1 MKRLSINDIAKA
13 NFRTG
18 KRAYIGLSVGIFL
31 SVFLVTALV
40 MAVQGVRLAND
51 RKQAELVGYVDFI
64 LFDAPEYT
72 DQTVKESGLYGQLGH
87 VYVSAAVTGTQQY
100 IGRYDAEAEK
110 LLNRQFVEGR
120 MPEHSGEIAIERSA
134 LELLAPGK
142 KAGDVLKLSMTP
154 LDGAA
159 EEREFI
165 ITGVMTEQ
173 SKRFEKS
180 SDGSVMTDRVRVFP
194 TILLHESELAFATGR
209 MVVHRI
215 ADAAAGSSLHE
226 IMTRWDEKREA
237 KGLYYG
243 VFDSETVLGW
253 AQNPL
258 HMSDSEMLEVS
269 VIVLCALALLIASGV
284 AISQAMESRLSQK
297 REEIGML
304 RAVGAT
310 RRQIRR
316 IFGREAWIIA
326 LILSPL
332 SIAAGCAAVWE
343 MAKIVPEKIVFQAEV
358 RLLIPVLLFSV
369 ICILLSANLPLRR
382 ASKIMPM
389 SVIRDVEML
398 RKVRNVKS
406 RDKFKPARLISQ
418 RQLVLHPIRQ
428 AGAAALIAMML
439 ICVFYTVGY
448 FIPEMDET
456 IGYRYMGRNISEE
469 PSAFE
474 ISRPS
479 LPDGVDYHAL
489 MPKARLTRQDA
500 AQIAALKGVREV
512 QADYEQ
518 MVYQLADL
526 SGYASYEELPSYVR
540 YVAEHGNGSANE
552 PIRIEFGDT
561 GLPYGPEYYDH
572 FMRGLKQ
579 LRKALDIQESVI
591 AYDMKIMSE
600 AEVRALSKYAV
611 QGKVDVAAVN
621 AGEQVL
627 IYAPDYY
634 VNVYPMRF
642 NMGFDYTIYP
652 GEEPE
657 EGSRRYENDWFR
669 AGDRV
674 RLMQMYSFTDE
685 MNGRRDATVVYR
697 NAHRA
702 EVQPVIGAVL
712 QGAVMKGY
720 KAGWPW
726 IITTDQGAEALG
738 FCAGAPKLSIY
749 LEEDVDTATEEYI
762 LERVETIAMRGEGA
776 TFTNNLTALRER
788 RKEQSMVLL
797 TFGMMTFVFLVVA
810 ISIVS
815 NNVRR
820 RIHADT
826 RMIGTLRAVGADK
839 RVLVNCYNGQLLM
852 SILTGFAAA
861 LVMYL
866 SFVGYME
873 IKNYY
878 WLDMPSDM
886 PETLLAMVA
895 FCVICYGCC
904 RLALGRS
911 VQRVVNKS
919 IIDNIREV

>member
-18 KRAYIGLSVGIFL
+18 KRAYIGLSIGIFL

-51 RKQAELVGYVDFI
+51 RKQAELVGYADFI

-72 DQTVKESGLYGQLGH
+72 DQTLTESGLYGRLGH
-87 VYVSAAVTGTQQY
+87 VYVSAAVTGTQQH

-120 MPEHSGEIAIERSA
+120 MPERGGEIAIERSA
-134 LELLAPGK
+134 LELLAPEK
-142 KAGDVLKLSMTP
+142 KTGDVLTLSITP

-159 EEREFI
+159 EEREFVI
-165 ITGVMTEQ
+165 SGVMTEQ
-173 SKRFEKS
+173 SRRFEKS
-180 SDGSVMTDRVRVFP
+180 SDGSVMADRLRVFP
-194 TILLHESELAFATGR
+194 AVLLHESEPAFSTGR
-209 MVVHRI
+209 TVLHRI

-226 IMTRWDEKREA
+226 IMTRWDAKREA

-243 VFDSETVLGW
+243 VFDADTVLGW

-258 HMSDSEMLEVS
+258 HMSDSEMLEVF
-269 VIVLCALALLIASGV
+269 VVVMCALALLIACGV
-284 AISQAMESRLSQK
+284 AISQSMEARLSQK

-332 SIAAGCAAVWE
+332 SVAAGCAAVWG

-358 RLLIPVLLFSV
+358 RLLIPILLFSV

-398 RKVRNVKS
+398 RKARSVKS
-406 RDKFKPARLISQ
+406 RDKFRPARLISQ

-439 ICVFYTVGY
+439 MCVFYTVGY
-448 FIPEMDET
+448 FIPEMDE
-456 IGYRYMGRNISEE
+456 GISDD

-474 ISRPS
+474 IGRPS
-479 LPDGVDYHAL
+479 LPDGVDYHSL

-500 AQIAALKGVREV
+500 AQIAALKGVRKV

-540 YVAEHGNGSANE
+540 YVAEYGNGSANE

-561 GLPYGPEYYDH
+561 GLPYGPEYYDY

-600 AEVRALSKYAV
+600 AEVKALSEYAV

-627 IYAPDYY
+627 IYAPEAY

-642 NMGFDYTIYP
+642 NMGYNHTVYL

-657 EGSRRYENDWFR
+657 EWNRRYENDWFR
-669 AGDRV
+669 AGEKV

-712 QGAVMKGY
+712 QGAVMEGY
-720 KAGWPW
+720 KAEWPW

-738 FCAGAPKLSIY
+738 FCAGAPKLSVY
-749 LEEDVDTATEEYI
+749 LEEGVDTATEEYI
-762 LERVETIAMRGEGA
+762 AERVEAIAMRGEGT
-776 TFTNNLTALRER
+776 TFTNQIEALRAHR
-788 RKEQSMVLL
+788 REQFLTLM
-797 TFGMMTFVFLVVA
+797 TFGLVAFVFLAVA

-839 RVLVNCYNGQLLM
+839 RVVMNCYNGQMIM

-861 LVMYL
+861 LTVYL
-866 SFVGYME
+866 AFVGYTE
-873 IKNYY
+873 IKDYY
-878 WLDMPSDM
+878 WLDLPADM
-886 PETLLAMVA
+886 PATLTAMTV

-904 RLALGRS
+904 RMALGRS